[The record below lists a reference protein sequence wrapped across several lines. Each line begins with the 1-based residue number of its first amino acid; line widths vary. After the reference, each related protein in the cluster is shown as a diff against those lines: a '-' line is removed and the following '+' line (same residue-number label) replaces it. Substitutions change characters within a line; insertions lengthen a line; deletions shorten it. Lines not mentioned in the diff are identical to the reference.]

1 MCRRFEWSRI
11 ALVASVAANLVC
23 VIPSVRA
30 EVDVSFRNEVQR
42 SIDRGLTW
50 LASQQNSNGWWSTTD
65 HPAVTALAVTA
76 FHGEPS
82 GRYQP
87 TPVFLRK
94 SYGFLLGCEKP
105 DGGIYQRD
113 LPSYN
118 TSLAMMALLSA
129 PGSEFNP
136 LLKRARAYLIG
147 LQQDR
152 GVVGKRDT
160 PFDGG
165 IGYGGVQKDPDVN
178 NTYTALQALYFS
190 RHLTRDQGQ
199 TSARDLNWDAAI
211 QFLQTCQNLPERNSE
226 PWVSVEARDRGGFIY
241 QPGRS
246 MAGGETNGTTGRVAL
261 RSYGSISYAGLLSYI
276 YADLKPG
283 DPRVVAVM
291 DWLKANYTLRENPG
305 MESAGLYYYLH
316 LLTKG
321 LSAAGVNELEL
332 KEGRRVAWRKEV
344 ALRLMEL
351 QQRDGSWVNANPR
364 WWEKDPVLASAYSVL
379 ALETIWRGL

>member
-1 MCRRFEWSRI
+1 MQRSRRCSRI
-11 ALVASVAANLVC
+11 LTLAATVVFWLSSIAVLQ
-23 VIPSVRA
+23 A
-30 EVDVSFRNEVQR
+30 EVDISFRNEVQHA
-42 SIDRGLTW
+42 IDRGLSW
-50 LASQQNSNGWWSTTD
+50 LTSQQNSNGWWSTAD

-76 FHGEPS
+76 FHGEPNS
-82 GRYQP
+82 RYQTNP
-87 TPVFLRK
+87 AFLRK
-94 SYGFLLGCEKP
+94 AYGYLVASEKP

-136 LLKRARAYLIG
+136 MLRRARSYLVG

-152 GVVGKRDT
+152 GVVGKLDT

-165 IGYGGVQKDPDVN
+165 IGYGAVQKDPDVN

-190 RHLTRDQGQ
+190 RHLMQDQGQ
-199 TSARDLNWDAAI
+199 TGARDLNWDAAI
-211 QFLQTCQNLPERNSE
+211 RFLQTCQNRPETNSE
-226 PWVSVEARDRGGFIY
+226 PWVSRELRDRGGFVY

-246 MAGGETNGTTGRVAL
+246 MAGGETNATTGRVAL

-276 YADLKPG
+276 YADLKPS
-283 DPRVVAVM
+283 DPRVIAVM
-291 DWLKANYTLRENPG
+291 DWLKANYTLHENPG

-332 KEGRRVAWRKEV
+332 KDGRSVAWRKEV

-351 QQRDGSWVNANPR
+351 QKRDGSWANENPR
-364 WWEKDPVLASAYSVL
+364 WWEKDPVLTSAYSVL

>member
-1 MCRRFEWSRI
+1 
-11 ALVASVAANLVC
+11 
-23 VIPSVRA
+23 
-30 EVDVSFRNEVQR
+30 
-42 SIDRGLTW
+42 
-50 LASQQNSNGWWSTTD
+50 
-65 HPAVTALAVTA
+65 
-76 FHGEPS
+76 
-82 GRYQP
+82 
-87 TPVFLRK
+87 
-94 SYGFLLGCEKP
+94 
-105 DGGIYQRD
+105 
-113 LPSYN
+113 
-118 TSLAMMALLSA
+118 
-129 PGSEFNP
+129 
-136 LLKRARAYLIG
+136 
-147 LQQDR
+147 
-152 GVVGKRDT
+152 
-160 PFDGG
+160 
-165 IGYGGVQKDPDVN
+165 
-178 NTYTALQALYFS
+178 
-190 RHLTRDQGQ
+190 
-199 TSARDLNWDAAI
+199 
-211 QFLQTCQNLPERNSE
+211 
-226 PWVSVEARDRGGFIY
+226 
-241 QPGRS
+241 